1 MGPWPGPRSHAAP
14 GLNALYLPFEIG
26 AALGVGRVFL
36 DIHLD
41 PLGGLSGDM
50 FVAALLDAF
59 PEHWP
64 HVQSTIASL
73 QLGEEGECKL
83 APRRDHSFVGRRFL
97 VGTDRTAS
105 NLPGGW
111 QQADSHGDPSHSHEG
126 RGHHEHSHAHE
137 SRGVHRAWADIRAE
151 LDRSGLDDDVKK
163 HALALFN
170 LLAEAEAKVHGVKV
184 DSVTFHEVGA
194 VDSIVDIVAAAQLIS
209 LIRADRW
216 TSAPLPIGSGRINS
230 AHGVLP
236 IPAPAAALL
245 LQGLPVIDDGVLGER
260 VTPTGAALVR
270 ARLAAVLSAIDGP
283 LAVAVSGGVDSVTL
297 ATFAHR
303 AAGSRAEVFHAVS
316 PAVPEEA
323 TERVKWLATNQGWRL
338 RIVDAREFVD
348 ENYLA
353 NPVDR
358 CFFCKTN
365 LYGCIAR
372 HSDAQILS
380 GANLDDL
387 EEYRPG
393 LNAAKLH
400 SVRHPYLEAKIDKRA
415 VRSLA
420 RDLGLGALS
429 ELPAAPCLSSRVETG
444 IAIRPEVL
452 KAIHA
457 VEQSIAKEF
466 PAGIVRCRVRA
477 EGVVIELDPETLA
490 AIAGKREDE
499 VRANADRI
507 FAGIAPTL
515 DLSFQ
520 PYRNG
525 SAFVH
530 SRA

>member
-1 MGPWPGPRSHAAP
+1 M
-14 GLNALYLPFEIG
+14 
-26 AALGVGRVFL
+26 V
-36 DIHLD
+36 
-41 PLGGLSGDM
+41 PLTTRREASEMQAHQTSGS
-50 FVAALLDAF
+50 
-59 PEHWP
+59 
-64 HVQSTIASL
+64 VQ
-73 QLGEEGECKL
+73 
-83 APRRDHSFVGRRFL
+83 P
-97 VGTDRTAS
+97 
-105 NLPGGW
+105 
-111 QQADSHGDPSHSHEG
+111 
-126 RGHHEHSHAHE
+126 
-137 SRGVHRAWADIRAE
+137 
-151 LDRSGLDDDVKK
+151 
-163 HALALFN
+163 
-170 LLAEAEAKVHGVKV
+170 
-184 DSVTFHEVGA
+184 
-194 VDSIVDIVAAAQLIS
+194 
-209 LIRADRW
+209 
-216 TSAPLPIGSGRINS
+216 
-230 AHGVLP
+230 
-236 IPAPAAALL
+236 
-245 LQGLPVIDDGVLGER
+245 
-260 VTPTGAALVR
+260 
-270 ARLAAVLSAIDGP
+270 RLATVLSNIGGP

-303 AAGSRAEVFHAVS
+303 ADGSRVEIFHAVS
-316 PAVPEEA
+316 PAVPGEA
-323 TERVKWLATNQGWRL
+323 TERVKRLAADHGWRL
-338 RIVDAREFVD
+338 RIVDAGEFTD
-348 ENYLA
+348 ANYLA

-372 HSDAQILS
+372 QSDAQILS

-387 EEYRPG
+387 REYRPG
-393 LNAAKLH
+393 LEAAKRH

-415 VRSLA
+415 VRLLA

-477 EGVVIELDPETLA
+477 KGVVIELDPETLA

-499 VRANADRI
+499 ARANADRI

>member
-1 MGPWPGPRSHAAP
+1 VTKRSEVS
-14 GLNALYLPFEIG
+14 EI
-26 AALGVGRVFL
+26 
-36 DIHLD
+36 
-41 PLGGLSGDM
+41 
-50 FVAALLDAF
+50 
-59 PEHWP
+59 
-64 HVQSTIASL
+64 
-73 QLGEEGECKL
+73 
-83 APRRDHSFVGRRFL
+83 
-97 VGTDRTAS
+97 
-105 NLPGGW
+105 
-111 QQADSHGDPSHSHEG
+111 QADQASKS
-126 RGHHEHSHAHE
+126 
-137 SRGVHRAWADIRAE
+137 
-151 LDRSGLDDDVKK
+151 
-163 HALALFN
+163 
-170 LLAEAEAKVHGVKV
+170 
-184 DSVTFHEVGA
+184 
-194 VDSIVDIVAAAQLIS
+194 
-209 LIRADRW
+209 
-216 TSAPLPIGSGRINS
+216 
-230 AHGVLP
+230 
-236 IPAPAAALL
+236 
-245 LQGLPVIDDGVLGER
+245 
-260 VTPTGAALVR
+260 VR
-270 ARLAAVLSAIDGP
+270 AQLAAVLSAIDGP

-303 AAGSRAEVFHAVS
+303 AAGSRADVFHAVS

-353 NPVDR
+353 NPIDR

-387 EEYRPG
+387 GEYRPG

-400 SVRHPYLEAKIDKRA
+400 SVRHPYLEAGIDKRT

-452 KAIHA
+452 RAIHA

-466 PAGIVRCRVRA
+466 PTGTVRCRVRA
-477 EGVVIELDPETLA
+477 KGVVIELDPETLA